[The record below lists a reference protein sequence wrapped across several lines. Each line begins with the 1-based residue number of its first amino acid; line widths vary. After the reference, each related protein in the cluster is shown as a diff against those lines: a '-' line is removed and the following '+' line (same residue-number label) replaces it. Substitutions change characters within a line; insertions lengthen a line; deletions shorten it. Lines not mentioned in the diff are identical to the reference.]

1 MNWRLGGLT
10 ACGCIVLAGGANAQT
25 PESSSVQLP
34 AVVVKGGGATAKKGK
49 SQTTKMSSQSKQ
61 KATSAAASS
70 PTSPA
75 PMDAQLDGVRASTRN
90 TYQPGATFSATKTET
105 PVLETQQSISTV
117 TRKQLN
123 DQNQQTVGAAL
134 GYSAGVLAS
143 FEQNSR
149 YDNVFIR
156 GFGGF
161 STSGNYVR
169 FLDGLKL
176 PQGQVFG
183 IMSIDP
189 FLLDRIDVLKGPSAL
204 LYGAVSPGGLVNM
217 VSRAPSA
224 TPYNELRFEAGSYG
238 RVQAAYTTQGALD
251 KAGTLQYSVT
261 AIGKDAGTRYDDV
274 DERRFAVAPAIAWQ
288 PNSDTRITL
297 SGFYQADPDGGYFNS
312 IYARSL
318 AAPQFRPYLNSK
330 FNPGDPSYDHFD
342 REESGVG
349 YQLEHRFNDAVL
361 FRSSLRYAQFD
372 LDFAGIQI
380 YAGPSS
386 TGDIPRLAAR
396 SKEDASNIAADNQ
409 IQFDFNTSVLHHRL
423 LTGVDTQSAE
433 SNALF
438 QASFAVTPINVFDPQ
453 YGSPVSGSFLTF
465 TSGDQSLDQTGVY
478 VQDQIA
484 LGNWRAL
491 LGVRHDWT
499 EQVTT
504 PTGGADQSQD
514 SQATTYRAGLMYL
527 FDNGVAPYAS
537 YSTSFEPVIG
547 TDVDGNP
554 FIPTE
559 AEQYEVGIKY
569 EPKFI
574 PALFTFSAF
583 DITQQNVKTPGPN
596 PNFSIQ
602 TGEIRSRGLE
612 FEARGNVTK
621 QLSVIA
627 ALSLLD
633 TEVTKSTTTS
643 AVGKRPQAVPEYF
656 GSVWANYAFDF
667 GLLNGFT
674 FGGGV
679 RFVGSSYADDANTVQ
694 APEYT
699 LLDAAVSYDLGRLD
713 PRLAGSQATFNI
725 WNLAD
730 KEYYSSCSSGFYCEF
745 GDRRTFLAGLRH
757 RW

>member
-1 MNWRLGGLT
+1 MNWRMLGP
-10 ACGCIVLAGGANAQT
+10 AAFGCFVLASNVRAQV
-25 PESSSVQLP
+25 PEAAGIPLEP
-34 AVVVKGGGATAKKGK
+34 VVVKNTDTTSKPDKKTKKTK
-49 SQTTKMSSQSKQ
+49 SSVRSKPAQ
-61 KATSAAASS
+61 VPSTPAAAAV
-70 PTSPA
+70 PGE
-75 PMDAQLDGVRASTRN
+75 DELDGAGASTRN
-90 TYQPGATFSATKTET
+90 TYQPADTFSATKTGTPVIET
-105 PVLETQQSISTV
+105 PQSISTV

-134 GYSAGVLAS
+134 GYTAGVLGS

-224 TPYNELRFEAGSYG
+224 VPYNELRFEAGSYG
-238 RVQAAYTTQGALD
+238 RVQAAYTTQGAFD

-312 IYARSL
+312 LYAKSL
-318 AAPQFRPYLNSK
+318 AEPQFRPYLNSK

-386 TGDIPRLAAR
+386 IGDIPRLAAR
-396 SKEDASNIAADNQ
+396 SQEDARNIAADNQ
-409 IQFDFNTSVLHHRL
+409 LQFDVSTGMLHHRL
-423 LTGVDTQSAE
+423 LTGVDTQAADS
-433 SNALF
+433 SALF
-438 QASFAVTPINVFDPQ
+438 EANFAVTPINVFDPQ
-453 YGSPVSGSFLTF
+453 YGSPVSGSFMTF

-478 VQDQIA
+478 VQDQLA
-484 LGNWRAL
+484 FGNWRAL

-504 PTGGADQSQD
+504 PTGGIAQRQD
-514 SQATTYRAGLMYL
+514 SQATTYRAGLLYL
-527 FDNGVAPYAS
+527 FDNGLAPYAS

-547 TDVDGNP
+547 TDADGNP
-554 FIPTE
+554 FVPTE
-559 AEQYEVGIKY
+559 AEQYEVGLKF
-569 EPKFI
+569 EPKFM

-612 FEARGNVTK
+612 FEARGNVTEN
-621 QLSVIA
+621 LSLIA
-627 ALSLLD
+627 ALTLLD
-633 TEVTKSTTTS
+633 TEVTKSTTVS
-643 AVGKRPQAVPEYF
+643 AVGKRPQAIPDYF
-656 GSVWANYAFDF
+656 GSVWANYAFNT

-679 RFVGSSYADDANTVQ
+679 RFVGASYADDANTVK
-694 APEYT
+694 ASGYT
-699 LLDAAVSYDLGRLD
+699 LLDAAVSYDLGKLD
-713 PRLAGSQATFNI
+713 PRLTGSQATFNI

-745 GDRRTFLAGLRH
+745 GDRRTYLAGIRH